1 MTQIQAVFISTF
13 IAATVAIWGVLSQ
26 RAIARRRATIDL
38 IARNEADHDLIQGY
52 QKYVELALAPEGLAK
67 WADIANEKTVETQ
80 TIRLILNQ
88 YELVAIGIQLGILDY
103 KFWQRWGKSTTIR
116 SWNHASPFVLRLRER
131 LSNPAVYHEFEELVK
146 ALQGEKMPKRNWWL
160 GRFF

>member
-1 MTQIQAVFISTF
+1 MTQIQAVLISTCV
-13 IAATVAIWGVLSQ
+13 ATLIAIWGVLSQ

-38 IARNEADHDLIQGY
+38 ITRNEADHDLIKGY
-52 QKYVELALAPEGLAK
+52 QKHIELALAPEGLAK
-67 WADIANEKTVETQ
+67 WADVAKEKTVETQ

-103 KFWQRWGKSTTIR
+103 KFWRRWGRSTTIR
-116 SWNHASPFVLRLRER
+116 SWKHASPFVLKLRER
-131 LSNPAVYHEFEELVK
+131 LSNPAIYHEFEEL
-146 ALQGEKMPKRNWWL
+146 ALALEGDKMPKRNWWV

>member
-1 MTQIQAVFISTF
+1 MTQIQAVFFSTCV
-13 IAATVAIWGVLSQ
+13 AAIVAIWGVLSQ

-67 WADIANEKTVETQ
+67 WADVANEKTLETQ
-80 TIRLILNQ
+80 AIRLILNQ

-103 KFWQRWGKSTTIR
+103 KFWQRWGRSTTIR
-116 SWNHASPFVLRLRER
+116 SWTHASPFVSRLRER

-146 ALQGEKMPKRNWWL
+146 ALQGDKMPKRNWWL